1 MGSGYPSDPQWE
13 NPQRGK
19 WPWAPLEED
28 RQGSWQ
34 RWGGLDSLLGARVP
48 GFLFPGRN
56 WCHVGRLEVSEGML
70 RPQFQGWVPEGKID
84 MPWAWSRKE
93 RTEQE
98 GGEQCPHWQCPS
110 GLGKKDADSR
120 TRKGDAGPGPA
131 GLPLPAGGEAG
142 GSARRESGQEIMPSG
157 GLAATEQS
165 HWKVLDMGGP
175 LGRQLEELDVT
186 PLDSVDGHWGDR
198 GRTG

>member
-1 MGSGYPSDPQWE
+1 
-13 NPQRGK
+13 
-19 WPWAPLEED
+19 
-28 RQGSWQ
+28 
-34 RWGGLDSLLGARVP
+34 
-48 GFLFPGRN
+48 
-56 WCHVGRLEVSEGML
+56 
-70 RPQFQGWVPEGKID
+70 

-120 TRKGDAGPGPA
+120 ARKGDAGPGPA

-142 GSARRESGQEIMPSG
+142 GSARRESGQEIVPSG

-186 PLDSVDGHWGDR
+186 PLDSVDGHSQHGLLLLGGADEAADALDDLALGIYLLFSRFLAQEDGGNFLVLLFGDYSHCH
-198 GRTG
+198 GAGKLGFPTMGQAGNLH